1 MKIQINL
8 LSEEKSIAKNNGH
21 FLKIFTLSEQ
31 MKRYSSK
38 KGMAHLL
45 INPGKL
51 FGLTGIVL
59 NDNKVDLEPPKSG
72 MMQWR
77 WNIPIKVK
85 FNEALLNRDGYNKLE
100 IKFNKT
106 VNFA

>member
-8 LSEEKSIAKNNGH
+8 LSEEKSIVQNDGNY
-21 FLKIFTLSEQ
+21 LKVFTLSEQ

-38 KGMAHLL
+38 KGRAQLL

-59 NDNKVDLEPPKSG
+59 NDNEVDYEPPKSR

-85 FNEALLNRDGYNKLE
+85 FDENILNKDGYNKLE

-106 VNFA
+106 VDFA